1 MIHDPQLRIR
11 AAALSGA
18 RRSRPPRHRLRKARC
33 HPADRGHYIGV
44 VLDEDPKKP
53 IGNYH
58 PTHEMQYGEMAERL
72 PLKEWLVLPLTHD
85 WDDLTWNR
93 EARQDLVTAWAPPR
107 SQPGTR
113 PTSDLKIAAQHQGDA
128 ALKSQARTRVIRH
141 SRCWL
146 RSGARPL
153 PPLQAPLYCSILIA
167 SEASQKARHR
177 QLLRTSSSRH

>member
-44 VLDEDPKKP
+44 VLDEDPKKR

-72 PLKEWLVLPLTHD
+72 PLKEWLVLPLNHD

-93 EARQDLVTAWAPPR
+93 EARQDLVTAWAAPR
-107 SQPGTR
+107 SQARYKAYER
-113 PTSDLKIAAQHQGDA
+113 PQDCCTASRRCCTSKSGAHKSNQALTMLAAIGSKTVAAAASA
-128 ALKSQARTRVIRH
+128 ALLFHFDCKRSVPKS
-141 SRCWL
+141 S
-146 RSGARPL
+146 
-153 PPLQAPLYCSILIA
+153 PPSITA
-167 SEASQKARHR
+167 HFQ
-177 QLLRTSSSRH
+177 